1 MLPLHLV
8 MMLLLLLLLLLQV
21 PVPEEEL
28 VARPEHDGGPRVQ
41 LNLPGSHLVKHFAD
55 FCRTTQAQKKFSQ
68 LPFHHRGKS
77 QTAHQQGFLRVFK
90 KAPYRRSTGDTEAP
104 GTKQASTPL

>member
-28 VARPEHDGGPRVQ
+28 VARPEYDRGPRVQ

-55 FCRTTQAQKKFSQ
+55 FCRTTQAQKQNFAAPFS
-68 LPFHHRGKS
+68 PPREI
-77 QTAHQQGFLRVFK
+77 TNCAPAGFFY
-90 KAPYRRSTGDTEAP
+90 AFF
-104 GTKQASTPL
+104 